1 MENTKDGL
9 LIGVNDKVSTGKSI
23 FLGLQHILSMD
34 LYIMPIILAGMIGMG
49 TTDTA
54 FFIQMSF
61 FACGIA
67 TIIQTAFGIKL
78 PVVQGPSYVPLG
90 ALAAIAMQFGV
101 GTMIGSL
108 IPGAI
113 VVILLG
119 YFKVFA
125 KVVKKIVP
133 TYIGG
138 LVVLIVGISITP
150 TAINGVAST
159 DGNLTANVLSGL
171 TAAVVL
177 IACMVISYKSK
188 KFGGKVRLVS
198 VILAL
203 VSGTIVAALFGQV
216 DFSPVKEAS
225 WIQLPKLFHFG
236 TPKFDLGSC
245 ILMIVVYM
253 AVLLDTMGTWVT
265 VSSVTG
271 EELTDERLNRAAMGE
286 GAGCLVGS
294 LFGGTPLTGYS
305 SNVGIIAITRVGSR
319 KVIITSGVILM
330 VLGMVPKF
338 MSVIACI
345 PTPVVNGVFA
355 IVCII
360 LISNG
365 IKIIQKE
372 ALSEKTSLVVG
383 ISVLVTVGTIIMPSD
398 IINMLPKVVTYF
410 VSSATAVG
418 ATTAVILNLLLPEE
432 KKEKKIDKH
441 AKPVP
446 VEA

>member
-1 MENTKDGL
+1 METNKND
-9 LIGVNDKVSTGKSI
+9 LIIGINDKVSLGKSI
-23 FLGLQHILSMD
+23 FLGLQHVLSMD
-34 LYIMPIILAGMIGMG
+34 LYIMPIILSGMIGLSTG
-49 TTDTA
+49 DTA

-67 TIIQTAFGIKL
+67 TIIQTGLGIKL

-90 ALAAIAMQFGV
+90 ALAAIGAKFGL

-125 KVVKKIVP
+125 KVVQKIVP

-150 TAINGVAST
+150 TAINGVIST
-159 DGNLTANVLSGL
+159 QGNLNANMASGF
-171 TAAVVL
+171 TAAAVL
-177 IACMVISYKSK
+177 IICMVLSYKSK
-188 KFGGKVRLVS
+188 KIGGMVRLIS

-203 VSGTIVAALFGQV
+203 VLGTIVAGLFGQV
-216 DFSPVKEAS
+216 DFTAVRDAS
-225 WIQLPKLFHFG
+225 WFQFPQLFYFG
-236 TPKFDLGSC
+236 IPKFDFGSC
-245 ILMIVVYM
+245 ILMIFVYI

-271 EELTDERLNRAAMGE
+271 EELNDERLNKAAMGE
-286 GAGCLVGS
+286 GAGCLIGS

-305 SNVGIIAITRVGSR
+305 SNVGIIAITKVGSR

-338 MSVIACI
+338 MSIIACI
-345 PTPVVNGVFA
+345 PTSVVNGVFA

-365 IKIIQKE
+365 IKITQKE
-372 ALSEKTSLVVG
+372 ILTERTSLVVG
-383 ISVLVTVGTIIMPSD
+383 ISVLVTVGTLIMPSD
-398 IINMLPKVVTYF
+398 IINMLPTVLTYF

-418 ATTAVILNLLLPEE
+418 ATTAVILNLLLPKENKFKVE
-432 KKEKKIDKH
+432 K
-441 AKPVP
+441 
-446 VEA
+446 EALKA

>member
-1 MENTKDGL
+1 METNKND
-9 LIGVNDKVSTGKSI
+9 LIIGINDKVSLGKSI
-23 FLGLQHILSMD
+23 FLGLQHVLSMD
-34 LYIMPIILAGMIGMG
+34 LYIMPIILSGMIGLSTG
-49 TTDTA
+49 DTA

-67 TIIQTAFGIKL
+67 TIIQTGLGIKL

-90 ALAAIAMQFGV
+90 ALAAIGAKFGL

-125 KVVKKIVP
+125 KVVQKIVP

-150 TAINGVAST
+150 TAINGVIST
-159 DGNLTANVLSGL
+159 QGNLNANMASGF
-171 TAAVVL
+171 TAAAVL
-177 IACMVISYKSK
+177 IICMVLSYKSK
-188 KFGGKVRLVS
+188 KIGGMVRLIS

-203 VSGTIVAALFGQV
+203 VSGTIVAGLFGQV
-216 DFSPVKEAS
+216 DFTAVRDAS
-225 WIQLPKLFHFG
+225 WFQFPQLFYLG
-236 TPKFDLGSC
+236 IPKFDFGSC
-245 ILMIVVYM
+245 ILMIFVYM

-271 EELTDERLNRAAMGE
+271 EELNDERLNKAAMGE
-286 GAGCLVGS
+286 GAGCLIGS

-305 SNVGIIAITRVGSR
+305 SNVGIIAITKVGSR

-338 MSVIACI
+338 MSIIACI
-345 PTPVVNGVFA
+345 PTSVVNGVFA

-372 ALSEKTSLVVG
+372 ILTERTSLVVG
-383 ISVLVTVGTIIMPSD
+383 ISVLVTVGTLIMPSD
-398 IINMLPKVVTYF
+398 IINMLPTVLTYF

-418 ATTAVILNLLLPEE
+418 ATTAVILNLLLPKENKFKVE
-432 KKEKKIDKH
+432 K
-441 AKPVP
+441 
-446 VEA
+446 EALKA